1 MKMLNFA
8 AIAAGT
14 AALALAGAA
23 DAKPKHNDDHQ
34 RVWDAKHQRWVE
46 ANWAPPG
53 LAKKPHSMPPGQAK
67 KMHRYARGQHLP
79 QTYYSNRTY
88 YVTQPRAY
96 NLRTAPPGYQ
106 WVRVGNDVYLTQT
119 RTGLIA
125 DVIANLIR

>member
-1 MKMLNFA
+1 MKMLNLAAFA
-8 AIAAGT
+8 AGA
-14 AALALAGAA
+14 AALTLAGAA
-23 DAKPKHNDDHQ
+23 DAKPNKHNK
-34 RVWDAKHQRWVE
+34 VWDAQHQRWVE
-46 ANWAPPG
+46 ANWSPPG
-53 LAKKPHSMPPGQAK
+53 LAKKPYGMPPGQAK
-67 KMHRYARGQHLP
+67 KMHKYARGQHLP

-106 WVRVGNDVYLTQT
+106 WVRVGDDAYLTQT